1 MEIFTNEFKE
11 LLTNQLVELADV
23 VKTKRSNEMSDYEIA
38 KAMENCMDCYEEEN
52 KSKKD
57 KNKKNKKFKVGDV
70 VYYGERKGHVLEQN
84 NDNSEISMYVCF
96 EENKRFQEKNNCF
109 TKDGRFHFGLPVVLS
124 HFPYELK
131 MKKIKK

>member
-70 VYYGERKGHVLEQN
+70 VYYGKVEGIVEETIKFSSFNTIYVIFKISG
-84 NDNSEISMYVCF
+84 DEI
-96 EENKRFQEKNNCF
+96 EF
-109 TKDGRFHFGLPVVLS
+109 TEDGRYSPKLPIVLS

>member
-70 VYYGERKGHVLEQN
+70 VYWGERKGIVTEQN
-84 NDNSEISMYVCF
+84 NDNSESSIYVCF
-96 EENKRFQEKNNCF
+96 EENGKFEEQTFCF
-109 TKDGRFHFGLPVVLS
+109 TKDGRYYFGLPIVLS
-124 HFPYELK
+124 HFPYKLK
-131 MKKIKK
+131 MKKIK

>member
-1 MEIFTNEFKE
+1 MEIFTNEFKK

-57 KNKKNKKFKVGDV
+57 KKKKNYKFEVGDV
-70 VYYGERKGHVLEQN
+70 VYYLGSLRGEVVDFDTEFKTINVQLDNGYLESFMFN
-84 NDNSEISMYVCF
+84 GSLVPNTPI
-96 EENKRFQEKNNCF
+96 
-109 TKDGRFHFGLPVVLS
+109 LLS
-124 HFPYELK
+124 HLPYELK

>member
-70 VYYGERKGHVLEQN
+70 VYWGESQGVVFYKDEKKTDTSLGVNFKDSN
-84 NDNSEISMYVCF
+84 NYNCYF
-96 EENKRFQEKNNCF
+96 TEN
-109 TKDGRFHFGLPVVLS
+109 GRYYINAPIVLS
-124 HFPYELK
+124 HFPYKLK